1 MVFIPQRNCT
11 IVKTIRIENGKFPNT
26 KSGILPSAILSLHG
40 LDFNKRKTV
49 FIMSKQ
55 SIKNFYD

>member
-1 MVFIPQRNCT
+1 MVIIPQRNCT

-49 FIMSKQ
+49 F
-55 SIKNFYD
+55 YHV